1 MKNMIFLATFF
12 LLFLYFN
19 LFSYEIQNEMFI
31 PTRYYVGDT
40 VEFKFSLI
48 LDDDEKFIPIAF
60 ESIKNEFVEIDKILY
75 RPESGEIIIYFVSF
89 YIGSNTLP
97 HIYVGD
103 IIRSD
108 KTFKLILNNI
118 KINTSTLVADDDSLK
133 IQDIEG
139 VLFLP
144 GTSTYFVIFILAFI
158 LIPYLFIKF
167 LKLIKQLLV
176 FLIIKHNL
184 RRPYRVFQKQ
194 LSILDNYIKSEEKQN
209 VFYNL
214 LNSSL
219 RVYLSKKTGFNFNAI
234 TTTEISEI
242 LQSLNVPHE
251 IRSTFVNMLRLSDFS
266 KFSGIN
272 LSGDNLS
279 LVLNDLKKAAFNFEE
294 FNRGDNV
301 NI

>member
-1 MKNMIFLATFF
+1 MKNTILLLISFLS
-12 LLFLYFN
+12 FN
-19 LFSYEIQNEMFI
+19 LFAYEIKNEIFI

-48 LDDDEKFIPIAF
+48 LGDNEKFIPTKF
-60 ESIKNEFVEIDKILY
+60 EAIKNEFVEVSSILY
-75 RPESGEIIIYFVSF
+75 RPESGEVIIYFVSF

-97 HIYVGD
+97 HIYIGD
-103 IIRSD
+103 IIIND

-118 KINTSTLVADDDSLK
+118 KINTSKLVADDDSLK

-158 LIPYLFIKF
+158 LIPFLFIKF
-167 LKLIKQLLV
+167 LKLIKQLLA
-176 FLIIKHNL
+176 FLIMRHNL
-184 RRPYRVFQKQ
+184 KKPYRVFQKQ
-194 LSILDNYIKSEEKQN
+194 LGILSNYVKNREEHS

-219 RVYLSKKTGFNFNAI
+219 RVYLSKKTGFDFNAI

-242 LQSLNVPHE
+242 LQNLNVPHE

-272 LSGDNLS
+272 LSGSNLS
-279 LVLNDLKKAAFNFEE
+279 LVLDDLRKAALNFEE

-301 NI
+301 NVQ